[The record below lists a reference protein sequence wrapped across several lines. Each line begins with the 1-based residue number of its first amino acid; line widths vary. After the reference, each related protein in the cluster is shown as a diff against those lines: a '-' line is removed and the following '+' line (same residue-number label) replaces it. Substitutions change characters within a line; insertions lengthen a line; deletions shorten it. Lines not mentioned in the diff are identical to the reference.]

1 VGLFRRSEPLHERL
15 AREGGLVSEP
25 LPDPAPPG
33 WMETGIHGVP
43 RHREWDAVVAVEA
56 EGIEGDTVHFVAL
69 PDNTLLVDEEVDAEP
84 LAAALDDTVDPPYR
98 AEAVRR
104 GDSQWAVGVR
114 RIEVVDLADDAPNG
128 DELTLT
134 WRDGDHELLV
144 DGAPEFGS
152 IPALEQIGQARASS
166 YVVQGRRLVDSLW
179 EIRVVPL

>member
-114 RIEVVDLADDAPNG
+114 RIEVVDLGDDAPNG

-134 WRDGDHELLV
+134 YRDGDHELLV

-152 IPALEQIGQARASS
+152 VPALERIGQARASS
-166 YVVQGRRLVDSLW
+166 YVVQGRHLVDSLW